1 MWVLFVL
8 CVLVCLLE
16 FYFFCFVEHLCGF
29 NDCSVI
35 LNESMVMLKSVFTYV
50 ESKPDF
56 TECTF
61 VIVRSYLSQWN
72 IMTKINNVNLCVCLC
87 VCVVIK

>member
-1 MWVLFVL
+1 
-8 CVLVCLLE
+8 
-16 FYFFCFVEHLCGF
+16 
-29 NDCSVI
+29 
-35 LNESMVMLKSVFTYV
+35 MLKSVFTYV

-87 VCVVIK
+87 VCVGAGECVRVFVSALCF